1 MGPHK
6 QPLKEI
12 HIAPTYI
19 PIYSILFSCICVM
32 KAEPIPDTWT
42 SVTYSISAR
51 MIHTL
56 SFSLGA
62 SIFLDYVSINI
73 DNASGLPYIC
83 KVYKKYCVFFYFD
96 VVIGKS

>member
-1 MGPHK
+1 
-6 QPLKEI
+6 
-12 HIAPTYI
+12 
-19 PIYSILFSCICVM
+19 M

-51 MIHTL
+51 MIQTL

-62 SIFLDYVSINI
+62 SIFLDYISINI

-83 KVYKKYCVFFYFD
+83 KLYKKYYSFFYSN

>member
-1 MGPHK
+1 
-6 QPLKEI
+6 
-12 HIAPTYI
+12 
-19 PIYSILFSCICVM
+19 
-32 KAEPIPDTWT
+32 
-42 SVTYSISAR
+42 

>member
-1 MGPHK
+1 
-6 QPLKEI
+6 
-12 HIAPTYI
+12 
-19 PIYSILFSCICVM
+19 M

-51 MIHTL
+51 MIQTL

-73 DNASGLPYIC
+73 DNASELLYIC
-83 KVYKKYCVFFYFD
+83 KLYKKYCVFFYFD
-96 VVIGKS
+96 VVFRNS

>member
-1 MGPHK
+1 
-6 QPLKEI
+6 
-12 HIAPTYI
+12 
-19 PIYSILFSCICVM
+19 M

-51 MIHTL
+51 MIQTHSL
-56 SFSLGA
+56 SLGA

-96 VVIGKS
+96 VVIGNS